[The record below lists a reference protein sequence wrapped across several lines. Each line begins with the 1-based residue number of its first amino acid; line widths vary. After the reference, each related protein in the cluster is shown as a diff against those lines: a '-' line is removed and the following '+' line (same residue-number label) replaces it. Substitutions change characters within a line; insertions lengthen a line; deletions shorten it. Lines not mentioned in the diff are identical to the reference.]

1 MRVTIKGSATSE
13 HFKQIVDSLNEEF
26 SKFGIRVRNA
36 TCYFRFENE
45 AGELVEPV
53 DKYGNEVS
61 RIITF
66 RRSVTVPEEKKKTKK
81 SKTKEVKEK

>member
-53 DKYGNEVS
+53 DKYGEGQG
-61 RIITF
+61 
-66 RRSVTVPEEKKKTKK
+66 
-81 SKTKEVKEK
+81 

>member
-26 SKFGIRVRNA
+26 S
-36 TCYFRFENE
+36 
-45 AGELVEPV
+45 
-53 DKYGNEVS
+53 KYGNEVS